1 MLPRRRK
8 VFEIDG
14 KMDRLQVEPDPR
26 RRVGQA
32 PDRRRNPSIRR
43 TDRRKSAIRVFGGL
57 TTAANKFDILII
69 IFRTR
74 LG

>member
-8 VFEIDG
+8 VLEIDG
-14 KMDRLQVEPDPR
+14 KMDWLQIEPDPR

-32 PDRRRNPSIRR
+32 SDRRRNPSIRR
-43 TDRRKSAIRVFGGL
+43 TDRRKSAIRVFWWL
-57 TTAANKFDILII
+57 TTAANNFDIRII